1 MRSSDIPDG
10 VGNIV
15 FGELL
20 LQERRVLDGH
30 RAVAVDVGVTQAI
43 ARQHS
48 ELRMYK
54 EYRLL

>member
-15 FGELL
+15 FGEIL

-48 ELRMYK
+48 ELR
-54 EYRLL
+54 